1 MSHSPEPARSPA
13 RRLDQVDPE
22 LAPGDG
28 ASLSL
33 RESSWLSD
41 LLASHS
47 VLFRMPTGSIV
58 ELRVMVMLRTRWM
71 AYWAGAEPDYHII
84 NVGPLVVAL
93 RLEA

>member
-1 MSHSPEPARSPA
+1 MSHSPEPARSSA

-22 LAPGDG
+22 LAAGDG
-28 ASLSL
+28 ASLGL

-47 VLFRMPTGSIV
+47 VLFRMPGGGIV
-58 ELRVMVMLRTRWM
+58 ELRLMVMLRRRWFR
-71 AYWAGAEPDYHII
+71 YWADEKPDYHVIH
-84 NVGPLVVAL
+84 VGPLVVAL